1 MSILKSL
8 FTALRGG
15 ASEIGEAVV
24 DANAVRILEQEIR
37 DAEEAIAKAK
47 GSLTRMKATEIQLK
61 RDLGTLDIDISD
73 YEAKAI
79 EALESGKEAL
89 AEEVAAKIAEL
100 EADRNDK
107 FAEQQALDTEIGK
120 INTLIKAREK
130 RIQKNKREL
139 DKVKTVSEL
148 QKATASISTN
158 VAATGS
164 SDHRV
169 SKALE
174 RVKKK
179 QQNWQDQMEAGEWME
194 SEGSTDSLDAKLA
207 ASGIGERPSGASDV
221 LARLKAKK
229 AS

>member
-100 EADRNDK
+100 EVDRNDK

-207 ASGIGERPSGASDV
+207 ASGIGECPSGASDV

>member
-1 MSILKSL
+1 
-8 FTALRGG
+8 
-15 ASEIGEAVV
+15 
-24 DANAVRILEQEIR
+24 
-37 DAEEAIAKAK
+37 
-47 GSLTRMKATEIQLK
+47 MKATEIQLK
-61 RDLGTLDIDISD
+61 RDLSTLDIDISD

-100 EADRNDK
+100 EVDRNDK

-194 SEGSTDSLDAKLA
+194 SEASTDSLDAKLCLLYT
-207 ASGIGERPSGASDV
+207 SPSPRDQRGSRMPSSA
-221 LARLKAKK
+221 
-229 AS
+229 

>member
-8 FTALRGG
+8 LTALRGG

-37 DAEEAIAKAK
+37 DAEEAISKAK
-47 GSLTRMKATEIQLK
+47 GSLTQMKATEIQLK

-73 YEAKAI
+73 YEAKAL
-79 EALESGKEAL
+79 EALDSGQEAL
-89 AEEVAAKIAEL
+89 AEEVAAKIAEI
-100 EADRNDK
+100 EVDRNDK
-107 FAEQQALDTEIGK
+107 FAEQQSLDAEIGK

-179 QQNWQDQMEAGEWME
+179 QQNWQDRMEAGEWME
-194 SEGSTDSLDAKLA
+194 SAAAGDGLDAKLA
-207 ASGIGERPSGASDV
+207 ASGIGDRPSGASDV
-221 LARLKAKK
+221 LARLKAQK
-229 AS
+229 SS